1 MKRKAMPGPNDAG
14 KKKLD
19 QTFPSNVVTWV
30 VTLRSWG
37 NRVVTTGS
45 ARYLF
50 VAFGPNTIPTPGE
63 RRHHNDLTISPPVWQ
78 YFCKLAA
85 KVGKREEG
93 LCVLLPLDMDFAGCH
108 FLQIEQ
114 FNLTFVQISGTSL
127 NVEPRKGTLAY
138 TIINAH
144 TRLPCQKP
152 LKKILLLRRQH
163 FRLCQVEEVVA
174 GTNTGMSLALAG
186 YYHYWEKCIFN
197 AITKCIISSMATF
210 LALLQSKDRPPL
222 CEVKANLNGKDLVVT
237 PTVNDIYKYLTK
249 SVKNIV
255 ESARMFVRWMHGTC
269 CQTAPQVRS

>member
-1 MKRKAMPGPNDAG
+1 M
-14 KKKLD
+14 
-19 QTFPSNVVTWV
+19 
-30 VTLRSWG
+30 
-37 NRVVTTGS
+37 NR
-45 ARYLF
+45 
-50 VAFGPNTIPTPGE
+50 I
-63 RRHHNDLTISPPVWQ
+63 
-78 YFCKLAA
+78 
-85 KVGKREEG
+85 
-93 LCVLLPLDMDFAGCH
+93 LLP
-108 FLQIEQ
+108 
-114 FNLTFVQISGTSL
+114 
-127 NVEPRKGTLAY
+127 R
-138 TIINAH
+138 
-144 TRLPCQKP
+144 QK
-152 LKKILLLRRQH
+152 KQTD
-163 FRLCQVEEVVA
+163 QVEEVVA